1 LKEVNKLLIRM
12 EPSLHRQTF
21 MKPFM
26 RTPEFCATCHKV
38 ALLPPLNDYRWMRGQ
53 NHYDSWFDS
62 GVSGVA
68 VRSFY
73 DPPQTK
79 ACRDCHLPLIASQEF
94 GSRDGKVHDH
104 LFPAA
109 NTALPAIRNDQQ
121 TIDEIRKK
129 VLVGSLSIDIF
140 GIRRGGAVVPLGPA
154 LPALK
159 PGETV
164 DVEVVVR
171 TRTIGHPYT
180 NGTSDSNETWVEFHA
195 DEGARALMTS
205 GTLDADKR
213 LDPAADKVSQLVIAH
228 DGSAMDRRQPQD
240 IHVPLFNNFIPPGA
254 ARTVHYRFT
263 VPKDAKGSVTLSAAL
278 NYRKFSRDY
287 SIFVGGPNAPDL
299 PVTKISSDS
308 VTLPVAP
315 APDGTLAKDAKRG
328 NPDWPE
334 RGWIRWNDYGIGLF
348 LQGDLKGAS
357 YAFSR
362 VAEIAGDKPD
372 GPLNLAR
379 AKLQE
384 GDLPAAKA
392 ALSESERRRPNWGKT
407 QVFRSLVS
415 KEEGRLDDAL
425 ADLDRVLVKFPKDR
439 FVLNQKARV
448 LYLAGRYAEAL
459 PLIDRVLAIDG
470 EDLAAHYNAML
481 CLKALGRAEEAA
493 AEEKWYLFFKDD
505 EASRAVLADYRR
517 THPYD
522 NRESLPVHVHDEPV
536 PAKAAEPPWIAEI
549 GPKGYEYKAAVP
561 PNEMVLH
568 DDRPPGAPRP
578 FARPETPKT
587 AKGRD
592 AAKTAPVAAIQIP
605 E

>member
-1 LKEVNKLLIRM
+1 M
-12 EPSLHRQTF
+12 
-21 MKPFM
+21 
-26 RTPEFCATCHKV
+26 
-38 ALLPPLNDYRWMRGQ
+38 
-53 NHYDSWFDS
+53 
-62 GVSGVA
+62 
-68 VRSFY
+68 
-73 DPPQTK
+73 
-79 ACRDCHLPLIASQEF
+79 
-94 GSRDGKVHDH
+94 
-104 LFPAA
+104 
-109 NTALPAIRNDQQ
+109 
-121 TIDEIRKK
+121 
-129 VLVGSLSIDIF
+129 
-140 GIRRGGAVVPLGPA
+140 VPLGPT

-164 DVEVVVR
+164 DVEVIVR
-171 TRTIGHPYT
+171 TRTVGHPYT

-213 LDPAADKVSQLVIAH
+213 LDPAADKISQLVIAH

-254 ARTVHYRFT
+254 ARAVHYRFT

-287 SIFVGGPNAPDL
+287 SIFVGGPNAVEL
-299 PVTKISSDS
+299 PVTAISSDS

-315 APDGTLAKDAKRG
+315 APDGTLAKDVKRG

-334 RGWIRWNDYGIGLF
+334 RQWIRWNDYGIGLF

-362 VAEIAGDKPD
+362 VAEIAAEKPD

-392 ALSESERRRPNWGKT
+392 ALVESEKRRPNWGKT
-407 QVFRSLVS
+407 QLFRSLVS

-439 FVLNQKARV
+439 YVLNQKARA
-448 LYLAGRYAEAL
+448 LYLAGRYADAL
-459 PLIDRVLAIDG
+459 PPIDAVLAIDP

-493 AEEKWYLFFKDD
+493 AEEKWYRFFKDD
-505 EASRAVLADYRR
+505 EAVPRRSGRLPQDASVRQPRIASDSRPRR
-517 THPYD
+517 A
-522 NRESLPVHVHDEPV
+522 R
-536 PAKAAEPPWIAEI
+536 PPD
-549 GPKGYEYKAAVP
+549 GRRAAVDRRDRTQRLRIQSRRSTERDGP
-561 PNEMVLH
+561 AR
-568 DDRPPGAPRP
+568 RPPGGCPSSLRAARNAEDGESSKRGEGRAGRRHPDSRVSAYRVAGVSSRHAPDASFSPGTRP
-578 FARPETPKT
+578 RVPRRGRSSMEFGAEPGPFPLRLRRPPERLGFA
-587 AKGRD
+587 G
-592 AAKTAPVAAIQIP
+592 
-605 E
+605 